1 MESGP
6 WKAQLRPNFPDN
18 LLPTPGD
25 LPGRVFQAFPSSTP
39 PPGFQA
45 PQGPPAHLFG
55 KMSSSP
61 PSLPVPF

>member
-25 LPGRVFQAFPSSTP
+25 LPGRVFLAFPPSTP
-39 PPGFQA
+39 HLVSRLPED
-45 PQGPPAHLFG
+45 PQPTF
-55 KMSSSP
+55 SER
-61 PSLPVPF
+61 